1 MDRFRRRSSA
11 SVASVD
17 SSDNLGQAV
26 IGALRRISPARK
38 ATTQLDEDPE
48 SPEDVKG
55 ALGLNLL
62 HAVQEPLID
71 FIFVHG
77 LGGGSRK
84 TWSMSPDSKHYWP
97 KEWLPQ
103 DPDFRYVRIHSF
115 GYKAD
120 WDDRKESILSIHDF
134 ARSLLG
140 EVQYSPDIRR
150 SNTKIVFIA
159 HSMGGIVIKKAYL
172 LAREDPDLRDLALRI
187 HSLYFLATPHRGS
200 HLAKTLSNI
209 LQVSFGPVSYGP
221 KPFLGELNRT
231 SETIISIND
240 SFRHFS
246 EDLQLWSFY
255 ETVPSNLVRMKI
267 LIVDK
272 SSATLGYA
280 REQSLLLNADHRG
293 VCKFD
298 RQSDPNYQTLRKSFI
313 TTIDSILSEVSQTE
327 SDVSKFQR
335 QQLTKLTG
343 VSEPPIDEL
352 CSLEDVRVPGSGQWL
367 VSNEVYVSWQTE
379 HAAKRRIFCLTAK
392 PGSGKSVLS
401 GHVINNLQEQ
411 KLSCCYYFFRH
422 RNATKSKISGCLRS
436 LAYQMASSNNSILER
451 LCEVQQESTS
461 WEQWD
466 EKMIWRKL
474 FLGCI
479 FKERSSVLQFW
490 VIDALDECQMLPL
503 FLSLL
508 ADVPQH
514 VRIFITARKTPELD
528 NGLVK
533 IANFTEH
540 YQIKGVDTLSDLRV
554 FIDSKM
560 DILPASDDDGRENLK
575 QRILAKASGSF
586 LWVSLVVK
594 ELEQAYSE
602 EGAEEILND
611 LSTDMNEFYARM
623 LESIFDKNPRA
634 ATLARTIFVWS
645 LLSLRPLKVDEIQL
659 AVKLD
664 ISQTVH
670 NLEKSIQAIC
680 GQLLQVNQK
689 NEVEAI
695 HQTARAFL
703 LQQDNCPN
711 LTLSE
716 PDSHTRIAQICLKI
730 LAGDMH
736 QALQRSSKMVS
747 FTTTPETKLIDYAC
761 EYFSDHLRRCSSEDP
776 MVWDALFKFLESNLL
791 SWIEYLARNGKLYH
805 ITRTAK
811 NLQTYLRRRVK
822 YLSPLSQQKT
832 KLETWIND
840 LIRLSAKFGANL
852 DISPSSIH
860 EIISAMC
867 PQDSLVSKTYSYCQ
881 PGLRIKGLIDKAWD
895 DCLIR
900 IDFPAHQ
907 TSAVAYGEQYAAVSL
922 SDSTIFLYYKE
933 STRPKSTLSHGE
945 RAKMLIFSSEDKYMV
960 SGGIRKLK
968 VWNPEEGTQVFSF
981 DTNHQA
987 ITLLFIDNN
996 SALVAATQGNY
1007 TITWDLLDGSE
1018 KERWQWTDSIHITA
1032 STQRPRQQPGKALLS
1047 PDYTTLAVSYRGLPL
1062 YLFNIRSRKFIG
1074 CCSREPTSPGSS
1086 GTMASSHYIVDALA
1100 FNPSLEI
1107 NNLVVSYGDGELA
1120 VYDRQSTELRSLCPG
1135 VFAHNLT
1142 CSPNGRTI
1150 VAGSSRGTIQ
1160 IFEFAGARGETLS
1173 LIYRIHAYEDGIQ
1186 GIAFSSDGLCFA
1198 DIRGSQ
1204 YRVWQPVVLVYNNL
1218 DEGSQSELSH
1228 GIPLEPVSVSMLES
1242 PLEAEVTA
1250 MCSHPD
1256 GNFVFCGK
1264 QDGSITYFET
1274 KTAAQRGILY
1284 CHARKIIITCITYV
1298 EKQSLLITGDESGRV
1313 LINNITVSRTE
1324 CEMVAQIAEIR
1335 VEKSLIRLLGEPLG
1349 SRVLIQS
1356 KTSAEVWTTMGEKI
1370 GPLINYEGDS
1380 NSAIFNHPLCA
1391 DNFVSINNQ
1400 GMRIYSWASSL
1411 ESELLVDENLRAL
1424 SFTVTPPSPALK
1436 RALHFEDWVDDQKHQ
1451 QHSQFV
1457 AHLHKNSTIST
1468 SCPASASLKIWPA
1481 SSVSTS
1487 DAYLSA
1493 ISIPSFDKHSD
1504 RIQQII
1510 ATAGSLV
1517 FFLDTDLWVCSLDVA
1532 KTTTSS
1538 HEAMRH
1544 FFLLSEWQSSD
1555 RGFIIE
1561 YMPSRR
1567 EFIIAMKH
1575 CILVFS
1581 RGLEFEEPWFS

>member
-26 IGALRRISPARK
+26 IGALRRISPSRR
-38 ATTQLDEDPE
+38 ATTKLDEDLE
-48 SPEDVKG
+48 SPEDIKG

-62 HAVQEPLID
+62 YAAQEPLID

-97 KEWLPQ
+97 KEWLSQ

-140 EVQYSPDIRR
+140 EVQYSPEIRR
-150 SNTKIVFIA
+150 SNTKIVFVA
-159 HSMGGIVIKKAYL
+159 HSMGGIVIKKPL
-172 LAREDPDLRDLALRI
+172 LFGDTSPRFPLSQDIVKYSP
-187 HSLYFLATPHRGS
+187 SLIWS
-200 HLAKTLSNI
+200 
-209 LQVSFGPVSYGP
+209 SFVGP

-231 SETIISIND
+231 SETIASIND

-255 ETVPSNLVRMKI
+255 ETAPSNLVRIKT

-280 REQSLLLNADHRG
+280 REQSFLLNADHRG
-293 VCKFD
+293 VF
-298 RQSDPNYQTLRKSFI
+298 
-313 TTIDSILSEVSQTE
+313 SQTE
-327 SDVSKFQR
+327 SDISKLQR
-335 QQLTKLTG
+335 QRLAKLTG

-352 CSLEDVRVPGSGQWL
+352 SILEDVRVPGSGEWL
-367 VSNEVYVSWQTE
+367 VSNEVYVSWLTE
-379 HAAKRRIFCLTAK
+379 PIVKRRIFCLTAK

-401 GHVINNLQEQ
+401 GYVINDLQGR
-411 KLSCCYYFFRH
+411 KLRCSYYFFRH
-422 RNATKSKISGCLRS
+422 RNATKSKISGCQRS
-436 LAYQMASSNNSILER
+436 LAYQMASADNAILEK
-451 LCEVQQESTS
+451 LCELQHEYAS
-461 WEQWD
+461 WEHWD
-466 EKMIWRKL
+466 EKMIWRKV

-479 FKERSSVLQFW
+479 FKERSSVHQFW
-490 VIDALDECQMLPL
+490 VIDALDECQMLHL

-508 ADVPQH
+508 SEVPQH
-514 VRIFITARKTPELD
+514 LRIFITARKTPELE

-533 IANFTEH
+533 MADFAEH
-540 YQIKGVDTLSDLRV
+540 YQIKPVDTLSDLRV

-560 DILPASDDDGRENLK
+560 DILPASDNDSRENLK
-575 QRILAKASGSF
+575 QRILAKASESF

-634 ATLARTIFVWS
+634 AALAKAIFIWT
-645 LLSLRPLKVDEIQL
+645 LLSLRPLKVDELQL
-659 AVKLD
+659 AIKLD
-664 ISQTVH
+664 ISQTIH
-670 NLEKSIQAIC
+670 NLEKSVQAIC

-703 LQQDNCPN
+703 LQQENCPN
-711 LTLSE
+711 ITLSE

-730 LAGDMH
+730 LTEDIR
-736 QALQRSSKMVS
+736 QALQPSSKIGS
-747 FTTTPETKLIDYAC
+747 LKATSETKLRDYAS
-761 EYFSDHLRRCSSEDP
+761 EYFSDHLKRCSSEDS
-776 MVWDALFKFLESNLL
+776 MVWDALFKFLDCNLL
-791 SWIEYLARNGKLYH
+791 LWIEYLAQNEKLHH

-822 YLSPLSQQKT
+822 YLSPLSPQKV

-852 DISPSSIH
+852 SISPSSIH
-860 EIISAMC
+860 EIIPAMC
-867 PQDSLVSKTYSYCQ
+867 PQDSLVSKIYSYRQ
-881 PGLRIKGLIDKAWD
+881 AGLRIKGLTDRAWD

-900 IDFPAHQ
+900 IDYPADQ
-907 TSAVAYGEQYAAVSL
+907 TSAVAYGEQYAAVAL
-922 SDSTIFLYYKE
+922 SNGTLFVYHKE
-933 STRPKSTLSHGE
+933 STQPKFAFNHEE
-945 RAKMLIFSSEDKYMV
+945 RAKLLIFSTEDRFMV
-960 SGGIRKLK
+960 SSGLRKLK
-968 VWNPEEGTQVFSF
+968 VWNPGEGTQVYCF
-981 DTNHQA
+981 DMNHQA
-987 ITLLFIDNN
+987 LSLLVIGDN
-996 SALVAATQGNY
+996 SALAAATQGNY

-1018 KERWQWTDSIHITA
+1018 TERWQWTDSIHSTA
-1032 STQRPRQQPGKALLS
+1032 SFQRPRQQPGKAMFS

-1062 YLFNIRSRKFIG
+1062 YLFNMRTRKFIG
-1074 CCSREPTSPGSS
+1074 CCSREAISPRGGTS
-1086 GTMASSHYIVDALA
+1086 ASSHYVVDALA
-1100 FNPSLEI
+1100 FNPSQEI

-1120 VYDRQSTELRSLCPG
+1120 VYDIQSTELRSQSPR
-1135 VFAHNLT
+1135 VYAHNLA

-1160 IFEFAGARGETLS
+1160 IFEFAGARGETLVP
-1173 LIYRIHAYEDGIQ
+1173 LYKIHAYEDGIQ

-1228 GIPLEPVSVSMLES
+1228 GIPLEPVSVSVLES
-1242 PLEAEVTA
+1242 PFEAEVTA
-1250 MCSHPD
+1250 MCPHPD
-1256 GNFVFCGK
+1256 GDFVFCGK

-1274 KTAAQRGILY
+1274 KTATQSSILY
-1284 CHARKIIITCITYV
+1284 CHAAKIIITCMTFIKET
-1298 EKQSLLITGDESGRV
+1298 SILITGDESGRV
-1313 LINNITVSRTE
+1313 LINNIKVSRNG
-1324 CEMVAQIAEIR
+1324 CETVAQIAEIR
-1335 VEKSLIRLLGEPLG
+1335 SGKSLRAILGDPLG
-1349 SRVLIQS
+1349 SRILIKD
-1356 KTSAEVWTTMGEKI
+1356 KTAAEIWTTTGEKI
-1370 GPLINYEGDS
+1370 GSLTNHEDNGETTIL
-1380 NSAIFNHPLCA
+1380 NHPLRA
-1391 DNFVSINNQ
+1391 GSFVSISNNT
-1400 GMRIYSWASSL
+1400 MRIYSWASSL
-1411 ESELLVDENLRAL
+1411 EEGQPIDEKIHAL
-1424 SFTVTPPSPALK
+1424 SFTVTPPSPAIE
-1436 RALHFEDWVDDQKHQ
+1436 RALHFEDWMGEQKHQ
-1451 QHSQFV
+1451 RNSQFV
-1457 AHLHKNSTIST
+1457 AYLHKNGSVST
-1468 SCPASASLKIWPA
+1468 SSPDSASLKIWPVT
-1481 SSVSTS
+1481 SLSTS
-1487 DAYLSA
+1487 GVLPPA
-1493 ISIPSFDKHSD
+1493 ISIPGFDKHSN

-1510 ATAGSLV
+1510 GMAGSLI
-1517 FFLDTDLWVCSLDVA
+1517 FFLDNDLWVCSLDMARVTVNIHNA
-1532 KTTTSS
+1532 K
-1538 HEAMRH
+1538 RH

-1555 RGFIIE
+1555 RGFTINYIS
-1561 YMPSRR
+1561 SRR
-1567 EFIIAMKH
+1567 EFIMAMKH
-1575 CILVFS
+1575 GILVFS
-1581 RGLEFEEPWFS
+1581 RGLDFEEPWFS

>member
-1 MDRFRRRSSA
+1 M
-11 SVASVD
+11 
-17 SSDNLGQAV
+17 
-26 IGALRRISPARK
+26 I
-38 ATTQLDEDPE
+38 E
-48 SPEDVKG
+48 S
-55 ALGLNLL
+55 
-62 HAVQEPLID
+62 
-71 FIFVHG
+71 
-77 LGGGSRK
+77 
-84 TWSMSPDSKHYWP
+84 
-97 KEWLPQ
+97 
-103 DPDFRYVRIHSF
+103 
-115 GYKAD
+115 
-120 WDDRKESILSIHDF
+120 
-134 ARSLLG
+134 
-140 EVQYSPDIRR
+140 
-150 SNTKIVFIA
+150 
-159 HSMGGIVIKKAYL
+159 
-172 LAREDPDLRDLALRI
+172 
-187 HSLYFLATPHRGS
+187 
-200 HLAKTLSNI
+200 
-209 LQVSFGPVSYGP
+209 
-221 KPFLGELNRT
+221 
-231 SETIISIND
+231 
-240 SFRHFS
+240 
-246 EDLQLWSFY
+246 
-255 ETVPSNLVRMKI
+255 
-267 LIVDK
+267 
-272 SSATLGYA
+272 
-280 REQSLLLNADHRG
+280 
-293 VCKFD
+293 
-298 RQSDPNYQTLRKSFI
+298 
-313 TTIDSILSEVSQTE
+313 
-327 SDVSKFQR
+327 
-335 QQLTKLTG
+335 
-343 VSEPPIDEL
+343 PIDEL
-352 CSLEDVRVPGSGQWL
+352 SSLKDVRVPCSGEWL
-367 VSNEVYVSWQTE
+367 MSNEVYISWQTE
-379 HAAKRRIFCLTAK
+379 LAAKRRIFCLTAK

-401 GHVINNLQEQ
+401 GHVINDLQER
-411 KLSCCYYFFRH
+411 KLRCSYYFFRH

-436 LAYQMASSNNSILER
+436 LAYQMASSDNAILER
-451 LCEVQQESTS
+451 LCEVQQESAS

-514 VRIFITARKTPELD
+514 LRIFITARKTPELE

-533 IANFTEH
+533 SADFAEH
-540 YQIKGVDTLSDLRV
+540 YQIKAIDTLSDLRV

-634 ATLARTIFVWS
+634 ATLAKTIFMWT
-645 LLSLRPLKVDEIQL
+645 LLSLRPLKVDELQL
-659 AVKLD
+659 AIKLD

-695 HQTARAFL
+695 HQTARTFL
-703 LQQDNCPN
+703 LQQDSCPK

-716 PDSHTRIAQICLKI
+716 PDTHTRIAQICLKI
-730 LAGDMH
+730 LTGDIR
-736 QALQRSSKMVS
+736 QALQPSAKMVS
-747 FTTTPETKLIDYAC
+747 GSIKATPETKLIDYAC
-761 EYFSDHLRRCSSEDP
+761 EYFSDHLRRCSSKDS
-776 MVWDALFKFLESNLL
+776 MVWDSLFKFLHGNLL
-791 SWIEYLARNGKLYH
+791 SWIEYLARNGKLHH

-822 YLSPLSQQKT
+822 YLSPLSPQKA

-867 PQDSLVSKTYSYCQ
+867 PQDSLVSKTYSHRQ
-881 PGLRIKGLIDKAWD
+881 PGLRIKGLTDKVWD

-907 TSAVAYGEQYAAVSL
+907 TSAVAHGEQYAAVAL
-922 SDSTIFLYYKE
+922 SDGTIFIYYKE
-933 STRPKSTLSHGE
+933 STQPKSALSHGE

-960 SGGIRKLK
+960 SSGLRKVK
-968 VWNPEEGTQVFSF
+968 VWNPGEGTQVFSF
-981 DTNHQA
+981 DINHQA
-987 ITLLFIDNN
+987 LTLLFIDDNM
-996 SALVAATQGNY
+996 ALVAATQGNY
-1007 TITWDLLDGSE
+1007 TITWNLLDGSE
-1018 KERWQWTDSIHITA
+1018 TERWQWTDSIHGSA
-1032 STQRPRQQPGKALLS
+1032 SLQRPRQQPGKALLS

-1062 YLFNIRSRKFIG
+1062 YLFNVRTRKFIG
-1074 CCSREPTSPGSS
+1074 CCSREATSPRGS
-1086 GTMASSHYIVDALA
+1086 GTIASSHYVVDALA

-1107 NNLVVSYGDGELA
+1107 NTLVVSYGDGELS
-1120 VYDRQSTELRSLCPG
+1120 VYDMQSTELRSQSPG
-1135 VFAHNLT
+1135 VYAHNLT

-1173 LIYRIHAYEDGIQ
+1173 LIYKIHAYEDGIQ

-1256 GNFVFCGK
+1256 GDFVFCGK
-1264 QDGSITYFET
+1264 QDGSIAYFET
-1274 KTAAQRGILY
+1274 KIATQRGVLY
-1284 CHARKIIITCITYV
+1284 RHAAKIIITCITYIK
-1298 EKQSLLITGDESGRV
+1298 EQSLLITGDESGRV
-1313 LINNITVSRTE
+1313 LINHIKVLRTG
-1324 CEMVAQIAEIR
+1324 CEAVAQIAEIR
-1335 VEKSLIRLLGEPLG
+1335 LEKSLVALLGEPLG
-1349 SRVLIQS
+1349 SRILIQS
-1356 KTSAEVWTTMGEKI
+1356 KTSAEVWTTTGEKI
-1370 GPLINYEGDS
+1370 GPLINHEGDS
-1380 NSAIFNHPLCA
+1380 HTAILNHPLYA
-1391 DNFVSINNQ
+1391 DNFVSINHKD
-1400 GMRIYSWASSL
+1400 MRIYSWASSL
-1411 ESELLVDENLRAL
+1411 EAEIPVDEKVRAL
-1424 SFTVTPPSPALK
+1424 SFTVTPPSPALQH
-1436 RALHFEDWVDDQKHQ
+1436 ALRFEDWMGEQKHQ

-1457 AHLHKNSTIST
+1457 AHLHKNSTVS
-1468 SCPASASLKIWPA
+1468 SSWPNSASLKIWPA
-1481 SSVSTS
+1481 SSISTP
-1487 DAYLSA
+1487 DGFPPA
-1493 ISIPSFDKHSD
+1493 ISIPIFDKLSNK
-1504 RIQQII
+1504 IQQII
-1510 ATAGSLV
+1510 GTAGSLV
-1517 FFLDTDLWVCSLDVA
+1517 LFLDNDLWVCSLDV
-1532 KTTTSS
+1532 TRITSS
-1538 HEAMRH
+1538 GHRAMRH

-1561 YMPSRR
+1561 YVPSKR

-1575 CILVFS
+1575 GILVFS